1 MELIIYFDLLIVI
14 NLIMN
19 YLILWT
25 TGRLVKMDYQFWR
38 LLLSAFF
45 GTLYTILILLPVGQF
60 LNNLLIYLL
69 VSVVMLIIAYFP
81 VSFKRLLKMIGYFYL
96 IAFLA
101 AGVLMAGY
109 NLNLKSQFLK
119 LTNTFELSLQDT
131 WIFLFGILVLGLLGK
146 FSWWL
151 FQGQLRTEDYSISL
165 IVDFEGRSLQLD
177 ALLDTGNQL
186 SDPLTDVPVIIVE
199 LDSLL
204 EVFPAQIEE
213 IFIDYDLELEI
224 ENLATALSNTN
235 WANRF
240 RIIPFSS
247 VGNPDGLLIGLRPDK
262 VVLQLKEKKVEVERV
277 ILGVY
282 NQHFDKSNDYTALIN
297 PELINLA
304 TET

>member
-1 MELIIYFDLLIVI
+1 
-14 NLIMN
+14 
-19 YLILWT
+19 
-25 TGRLVKMDYQFWR
+25 
-38 LLLSAFF
+38 
-45 GTLYTILILLPVGQF
+45 
-60 LNNLLIYLL
+60 
-69 VSVVMLIIAYFP
+69 
-81 VSFKRLLKMIGYFYL
+81 
-96 IAFLA
+96 
-101 AGVLMAGY
+101 MAGY
-109 NLNLKSQFLK
+109 NLNLKSQLLK

-151 FQGQLRTEDYSISL
+151 FQGPLHTEDYSISL

-204 EVFPAQIEE
+204 EVFPVQIEE

-224 ENLATALSNTN
+224 EKLATTLSNTS

-262 VVLQLKEKKVEVERV
+262 VVLQLTEKEVEVERV

-282 NQHFDKSNDYTALIN
+282 NQHFDESNNYTALIN